1 MNAMKNCS
9 FGRTSNYISPV
20 RGMDHDTC
28 LDKQTPCVVR
38 YLLLQWALIGNKC
51 FGWPSRPG
59 RERAW
64 RKKTEFHSGSHSAA
78 RIQNVIT
85 KHVKLCH
92 GCHSFCLLY
101 LFLQSE
107 GILPG
112 MEIGTMFT
120 SLHIHNAF
128 VTQPSVASKQ
138 LFSLRV

>member
-1 MNAMKNCS
+1 MLWVALAARARESVAQKNS
-9 FGRTSNYISPV
+9 
-20 RGMDHDTC
+20 
-28 LDKQTPCVVR
+28 
-38 YLLLQWALIGNKC
+38 
-51 FGWPSRPG
+51 
-59 RERAW
+59 
-64 RKKTEFHSGSHSAA
+64 EFHSGSHSAA
-78 RIQNVIT
+78 RIKNVIT

-107 GILPG
+107 DILPG
-112 MEIGTMFT
+112 MEIGTMFA